1 MAKTCAFKA
10 EIRQMLDLVIHSL
23 YSKKE
28 IFLRELISN
37 ASDAID
43 RAKYLALTDNTIAPE
58 APEWSIRLVADATT
72 HTLTIEDNGI
82 GMSAQEA
89 EEALGTIAK
98 SGSKAFAEALKQDQ
112 EANIPE
118 LIGKFGVGFYAAF
131 MVADG
136 VTVESLRRGEGQTAV
151 KWMSAG
157 DGEYTMDEGTRTTP
171 GTSITLH
178 LRQDQEHFTSGWTL
192 KDLVRRYSDF
202 IAYPIYLHEEEAEPE
217 KDEKAAAQKAED
229 EAKPLNTMVALW
241 KRMKSEV
248 KPEEYEA
255 FYRQSLHGMGE
266 PLKTLHVAAEG
277 ALEYRALLFIPKSAG
292 MEMMMPGN
300 KHGLSLY
307 VRNVFIGDEIEALTP
322 SWLRFLKGVVDSSDL
337 PLNVSREMLQDDA
350 IIRKIRSD
358 VTNRVLKALTEMAK
372 DKAEQFETFT
382 TALGDFLKEGYHSDW
397 EHREKITELLRFRNL
412 KDGKYTSLKA
422 YKEAMPE
429 GQKSIYMLTAD
440 SLQAAQQSPC
450 LEQLKAKGY
459 DVLFLTTPVDQF
471 IASEMYEYD
480 KTPIVFADKGDLDL
494 TDDETKKSL
503 DDAGK
508 EMKPLLEAI
517 TKQLEASVK
526 EVRLTARLTD
536 SPCCLVQDPTALN
549 PTMRRMM
556 EAMGQTVPEDK
567 RILELN
573 PEHALIKAL
582 AAETDE
588 TQRTNTVELLYGQA
602 CLAEGTLPPDP
613 ARFNRLVADLMSQK

>member
-43 RAKYLALTDNTIAPE
+43 RAKYLALTDQTIAPE
-58 APEWSIRLVADATT
+58 APTWEIRLTADSAAR
-72 HTLTIEDNGI
+72 TLTIEDNGL
-82 GMSAQEA
+82 GMSAEEM

-98 SGSKAFAEALKQDQ
+98 SGSKAFAEALK
-112 EANIPE
+112 EGKETNIPE

-136 VTVESLRRGEGQTAV
+136 VTVESLRRGEGQVAA

-157 DGEYTMDEGTRTTP
+157 DGEYTMDAGSRTAP

-178 LRQDQEHFTSGWTL
+178 LREGMDQFAEGWTL

-202 IAYPIYLHEEEAEPE
+202 IAYPIFLKELGQEVKEEDRQRVEEEE
-217 KDEKAAAQKAED
+217 K
-229 EAKPLNTMVALW
+229 KPLNTMVALW
-241 KRMKSEV
+241 KRMKSDV

-255 FYRQSLHGMGE
+255 FYRQTLHGAGE
-266 PLKTLHVAAEG
+266 PLKVLHIAAEG
-277 ALEYRALLFIPKSAG
+277 ALEYRALIFIPRQAG
-292 MEMMMPGN
+292 MELLMPGN

-307 VRNVFIGDEIEALTP
+307 VRNVFIGDEIESLLP
-322 SWLRFLKGVVDSSDL
+322 GWLRFLKGVVDSSDL

-358 VTNRVLKALTEMAK
+358 LTNRVLKALAEMAK
-372 DKAEQFETFT
+372 DKPADFDVFT
-382 TALGDFLKEGYHSDW
+382 AGLGDFLKEGYHSDW
-397 EHREKITELLRFRNL
+397 ENKAKITELLRFRHL
-412 KDGKYTSLKA
+412 KDEKWASLKA
-422 YKEAMPE
+422 YKEAMGKE
-429 GQKSIYMLTAD
+429 QKAIYMLTAD
-440 SLQAAQQSPC
+440 TLQAAQQSPC

-459 DVLFLTTPVDQF
+459 DVLFLTSPVEQF
-471 IASEMYEYD
+471 IAGEFYEYD
-480 KTPIVFADKGDLDL
+480 KTKIVFADKGDLEL
-494 TDDETKKSL
+494 AGEAEKKSL
-503 DDAGK
+503 EGAEK
-508 EMKPLLEAI
+508 ALKPLTEAVA
-517 TKQLEASVK
+517 KQLESTVK
-526 EVRLTARLTD
+526 EVRLTTRLTD
-536 SPCCLVQDPTALN
+536 SPCCLVQDPSAMS
-549 PTMRRMM
+549 PSMRRMM
-556 EAMGQTVPEDK
+556 EAMGQSVPEEK

-582 AAETDE
+582 AAEKNAAHRADV
-588 TQRTNTVELLYGQA
+588 VELLYGQA

-613 ARFNRLVADLMSQK
+613 AKFNRLVSQLMAK

>member
-43 RAKYLALTDNTIAPE
+43 RAKYLALTDATIAPE
-58 APEWSIRLVADATT
+58 APEWTIRLTADATA

-82 GMSAQEA
+82 GMNAQEM
-89 EEALGTIAK
+89 EDALGTIAK
-98 SGSKAFAEALKQDQ
+98 SGSKAFAEALK
-112 EANIPE
+112 EGKETNIPE

-136 VTVESLRRGEGQTAV
+136 VTVDSLRRGEGQTPV

-157 DGEYTMDEGTRTTP
+157 DGEYTMDEGSRTTP

-178 LRQDQEHFTSGWTL
+178 LRPDQEQFAIGWTL

-202 IAYPIYLHEEEAEPE
+202 IAYPIYLHEEEAEPA
-217 KDEKAAAQKAED
+217 KDEKAAADKAAE

-241 KRMKSEV
+241 KRSKNDV
-248 KPEEYEA
+248 KQEEYEA
-255 FYRQSLHGMGE
+255 FYRQTLHGTGE
-266 PLKTLHVAAEG
+266 PLKTLHISAEG
-277 ALEYRALLFIPKSAG
+277 TLEYRALLFLPKTVG

-358 VTNRVLKALTEMAK
+358 VTNRILKALAEMAK
-372 DKAEQFETFT
+372 DQPEQYETFT

-397 EHREKITELLRFRNL
+397 ENREKITELLRFRNL
-412 KDGKYTSLKA
+412 KDGKYTSLKD
-422 YKEAMPE
+422 YKTAMAE

-471 IASEMYEYD
+471 IAADFYEYD

-494 TDDETKKSL
+494 ADESEKKTLDETSKTL
-503 DDAGK
+503 Q
-508 EMKPLLEAI
+508 PLLETI
-517 TKQLEASVK
+517 TKQLEATVK
-526 EVRLTARLTD
+526 EVRLTSRLTD
-536 SPCCLVQDPTALN
+536 SPCCLVQDPSALS
-549 PTMRRMM
+549 PAMRRML
-556 EAMGQTVPEDK
+556 EAMGQNVPEDK

-573 PEHALIKAL
+573 PDHSLIKSL
-582 AAETDE
+582 SGMTDE
-588 TQRTNTVELLYGQA
+588 AQRSDTIDLLYGQA

-613 ARFNRLVADLMSQK
+613 AKFNRLVAALMAR

>member
-43 RAKYLALTDNTIAPE
+43 RAKYFALTDATIAPE
-58 APEWSIRLVADATT
+58 APEWAIRLTADAET

-82 GMSAQEA
+82 GMSAQEM
-89 EEALGTIAK
+89 EDALGTIAK
-98 SGSKAFAEALKQDQ
+98 SGSKAFAEALQQDEQ
-112 EANIPE
+112 ANIPE

-136 VTVESLRRGEGQTAV
+136 VTVESLRRGEGQSAV

-157 DGEYTMDEGTRTTP
+157 DGEYTMDEGSRTVP

-178 LRQDQEHFTSGWTL
+178 LRPDQEQFTSGWTL

-202 IAYPIYLHEEEAEPE
+202 IAYPIYLHEVETESE

-241 KRMKSEV
+241 KRMKSDV

-255 FYRQSLHGMGE
+255 FYRQTLHGMGE
-266 PLKTLHVAAEG
+266 PLKTLHVVAEG

-358 VTNRVLKALTEMAK
+358 VTNRVLKALKEMAK
-372 DKAEQFETFT
+372 DKPEQFETFT
-382 TALGDFLKEGYHSDW
+382 TSLGDFLKEGYHTDW
-397 EHREKITELLRFRNL
+397 ENREKITELLRFRNL
-412 KDGKYTSLKA
+412 KDGKYTSFKA
-422 YKEAMPE
+422 YKEAMSE

-471 IASEMYEYD
+471 IASELYEYD

-494 TDDETKKSL
+494 A
-503 DDAGK
+503 DDAAK
-508 EMKPLLEAI
+508 QTLEAASTEMKPLLEAI
-517 TKQLEASVK
+517 TQQLEASVK
-526 EVRLTARLTD
+526 EVRLTTRLTD

-582 AAETDE
+582 AAETD
-588 TQRTNTVELLYGQA
+588 TAKRSDTVELLYGQA
-602 CLAEGTLPPDP
+602 CLAEGTLPPNP
-613 ARFNRLVADLMSQK
+613 ARFNQLVAALMAQP